1 MDIVMPFQQHPKE
14 PIPEST
20 WAVLLVCDEL
30 NSTQIRCLHLISI
43 FYVNFSSVSNTLHIY
58 TAMEINAMKLP
69 RDSFRADFN
78 ARWSLE
84 QIIQSTQ

>member
-1 MDIVMPFQQHPKE
+1 
-14 PIPEST
+14 
-20 WAVLLVCDEL
+20 
-30 NSTQIRCLHLISI
+30 
-43 FYVNFSSVSNTLHIY
+43 
-58 TAMEINAMKLP
+58 MEINAMKLP